1 MPFKRNWRMNR
12 VQAPVLTC
20 NSDSD
25 VFRSLATVD
34 VFGATQMA
42 QRRKKS
48 FRVRFRV
55 GNRVRIRVRIFSPNT
70 ESLEVPSRP
79 MQKQNVNVNV

>member
-1 MPFKRNWRMNR
+1 MNR

-25 VFRSLATVD
+25 VFQSLATVD

-55 GNRVRIRVRIFSPNT
+55 RNRVRIRVRIFSPNT